1 MLPASRKKTT
11 ASWLR
16 SCRLSMGESNFHLCT
31 GCFRTVPLAGFH
43 QTSSFYTLLQELM
56 PSSASSPQV
65 PIKLT
70 GIPPTPHL
78 FVSSFFA
85 LEQLW
90 LLHTR
95 VWMKPAPPPWY
106 CTGYQARGLCQVPLP
121 ILSQTHPWHC
131 CPHCC
136 YAQASEESCSVTLPL
151 TSYRWYQLELGQ
163 ATVKSCSGRCPGPGG
178 SHNAGVICGPTGL
191 QLEV

>member
-11 ASWLR
+11 ASWLH

-43 QTSSFYTLLQELM
+43 QTNSFYTLLQELM
-56 PSSASSPQV
+56 PSSASSPQI

-70 GIPPTPHL
+70 SFNKTIPHTPHL
-78 FVSSFFA
+78 FVSSFFT

-90 LLHTR
+90 LLPTR
-95 VWMKPAPPPWY
+95 VWMKPAPPSWY

-131 CPHCC
+131 SPHCC
-136 YAQASEESCSVTLPL
+136 FTHRPQKKAAVLPCL
-151 TSYRWYQLELGQ
+151 WQ
-163 ATVKSCSGRCPGPGG
+163 AT
-178 SHNAGVICGPTGL
+178 AGTSWNLVRR
-191 QLEV
+191 QSKVV